1 LPSQCSMSCLDL
13 EVTMKVWRHDWQ
25 MYALA
30 SFACF
35 AKLSLLVAD
44 FTPAPSFLS
53 FSFFFSWICFLFIAG
68 VRKTSVRVS

>member
-1 LPSQCSMSCLDL
+1 
-13 EVTMKVWRHDWQ
+13 

-53 FSFFFSWICFLFIAG
+53 FSFFFSWICFLFIPGAQDQCPRQLSWSRIFLEKPNNNLIAKRAG
-68 VRKTSVRVS
+68 APAR